1 MKQLI
6 VTVFIAGVL
15 NLTAYAIANAKQSN
29 YTSSVSATSG
39 VAMVSTSAQEAY
51 KDIEKTFGF
60 VPEFLKAYPESGIA
74 GAWQEMK
81 SLQLNP
87 DTLLTGRTKELIG
100 LAVAAQIP
108 CHYCT
113 YFHTSAAKLNGA
125 NAQEIKEAV
134 ALAAMTRHW
143 STWING
149 NQIAFATFKKEVD
162 KSIAFAR
169 EEMRKATPETMESLP
184 NPVAIMDATSA
195 FKDIEKTMGSV
206 PGFLKSFPSFAVAGA
221 WRAMKDLGM
230 NSMTAINPREKE
242 LISLAVAAQ
251 VPCDFCIYYHTE
263 AAFLNGASEAE
274 LKEAIAMASVTRHW
288 STVLNGM
295 QINEKKFKMEA
306 DKILN
311 PPKPRVAKN
320 K

>member
-1 MKQLI
+1 MKHLI
-6 VTVFIAGVL
+6 FTFFIAGIL
-15 NLTAYAIANAKQSN
+15 NLAAYSIANAKQSN
-29 YTSSVSATSG
+29 YSAITSSAGETAIMSS
-39 VAMVSTSAQEAY
+39 SAQEAY
-51 KDIEKTFGF
+51 KDIQKTLGF

-81 SLQLNP
+81 TLQMNP
-87 DTLLTGRTKELIG
+87 DTVLTGRTKELIG

-125 NAQEIKEAV
+125 NTQEIKEAV

-162 KSIAFAR
+162 KSISHAR
-169 EEMRKATPETMESLP
+169 EEMRKATPDTPESMP
-184 NPVAIMDATSA
+184 TPVAIMDATA
-195 FKDIEKTMGSV
+195 TLKDVEQTMGSV
-206 PGFLKSFPSFAVAGA
+206 PGFIKSFPSVAVAGA
-221 WRAMKDLGM
+221 WRAMKELEM
-230 NSMTAINPREKE
+230 SPMTAINPREKQ

-251 VPCDFCIYYHTE
+251 VPCDYCIYYHTE

-274 LKEAIAMASVTRHW
+274 VKEALAMASITRHW

-295 QINEKKFKMEA
+295 QLNEKKFKMEA

-311 PPKPRVAKN
+311 PPKPRVAKQ
-320 K
+320 